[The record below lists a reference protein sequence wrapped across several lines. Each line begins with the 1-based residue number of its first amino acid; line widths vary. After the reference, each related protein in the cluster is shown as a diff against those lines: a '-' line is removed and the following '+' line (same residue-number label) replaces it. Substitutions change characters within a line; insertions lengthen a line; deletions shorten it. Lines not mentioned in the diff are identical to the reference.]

1 MEQRV
6 VENAELN
13 GAAFVVAGWHVD
25 AETLRITKQDQTEK
39 LEPKVMAVLEYL
51 ASRQNHVVSRQ
62 ELEEAVWTGTVVGYD
77 AISNAIIKLRKAFG
91 DDAHNAKVI
100 ETIPKVGYR
109 LIAPVTAVAEADTAV
124 PKPHVVVAISELNQV
139 GDQVQIANA
148 DNTAARSLPNWKIAF
163 TIGVPLL
170 LLIAVVL
177 LWFKPWIPRVEP
189 ASVERMALPLPD
201 KPSIAVLPF
210 INISADAE
218 QEYFVD
224 GMTEDLITD
233 LSKLSGLF
241 VVARNSVFTYKG
253 RAVKVGEVAEELGV
267 RYVLEGSVRRSGNQV
282 RINAQLIDALS
293 GGHVWAERYD
303 GVLDDVFALQDDV
316 TQGIVE
322 QLALNLSLED
332 GEAIK
337 RTETA
342 YSEAYDLYLKGWG
355 HYRAG
360 SARDYASAIGFFE
373 KSVKADPNLSRAYAA
388 IAAVYWNILAKGWW
402 QESLGIQYYQA
413 FERAR
418 ISLRRAQKNPTVL
431 THQIASEWITYFA
444 KASSGPRRAM
454 DEAELALKLDPNHPA
469 GYLAKANALL
479 KQNQALDAERA
490 MRTAMRLDPHFPPE
504 YLIRL
509 AQAQFQLGD
518 YQAAV
523 ESLETVS
530 AANPDDG
537 WAQVYLAAAYG
548 QLDILD
554 KARVA
559 LTQANRLRAVNGWG
573 PITIVSTSH
582 PNFRW
587 PGKKDALKQG
597 LRVAGAPIGGE
608 WYKLISYA
616 NSGAGSE
623 IEGVT
628 TINASEAKAL
638 HERGVIFVDTQPT
651 WLAGHIPGAHFLEW
665 SSTEGWLFNEVA
677 LKRIAAENQEI
688 VIYAFDVDSKF
699 SILAAALAV
708 SRGFSNIYHFAG
720 GLDAWKAA
728 GYPVELSD

>member
-6 VENAELN
+6 PENAELN
-13 GAAFVVAGWHVD
+13 GAAFVVAEWHVD
-25 AETLRITKQDQTEK
+25 PETLRITKQDETEK

-109 LIAPVTAVAEADTAV
+109 LIAPVTSIEEADTAV
-124 PKPHVVVAISELNQV
+124 PKPDESVEMSEPNQV
-139 GDQVQIANA
+139 QNQARVADADSAAN
-148 DNTAARSLPNWKIAF
+148 RPLPHWKVAF
-163 TIGVPLL
+163 TIAVPLV

-177 LWFKPWIPRVEP
+177 LWFQPWIARVEP

-322 QLALNLSLED
+322 QLALNLSLQD
-332 GEAIK
+332 SAVINQA
-337 RTETA
+337 ETA
-342 YSEAYDLYLKGWG
+342 YSEAYDLFLKGWG
-355 HYRAG
+355 HFRAS
-360 SARDYASAIGFFE
+360 SARDYAKAIDFFE
-373 KSVKADPNLSRAYAA
+373 KAVNADPTFSRAYAA
-388 IAAVYWNILAKGWW
+388 IAAVYLNILSRGWW
-402 QESLGIQYYQA
+402 QESLNIPYYQA
-413 FERAR
+413 FELAR
-418 ISLRRAQKNPTVL
+418 KSLRRSQQDPTVL
-431 THQIASEWITYFA
+431 THQIASEWITFFA
-444 KASSGPRRAM
+444 KWSKNSRRAL

-469 GYLAKANALL
+469 GYLAMANALL
-479 KQNQALDAERA
+479 SKNRALDAERA

-504 YLIRL
+504 YLVRL
-509 AQAQFQLGD
+509 AQAQFLLGN
-518 YQAAV
+518 YQA
-523 ESLETVS
+523 T
-530 AANPDDG
+530 
-537 WAQVYLAAAYG
+537 
-548 QLDILD
+548 
-554 KARVA
+554 
-559 LTQANRLRAVNGWG
+559 
-573 PITIVSTSH
+573 
-582 PNFRW
+582 
-587 PGKKDALKQG
+587 
-597 LRVAGAPIGGE
+597 
-608 WYKLISYA
+608 
-616 NSGAGSE
+616 
-623 IEGVT
+623 
-628 TINASEAKAL
+628 
-638 HERGVIFVDTQPT
+638 
-651 WLAGHIPGAHFLEW
+651 
-665 SSTEGWLFNEVA
+665 
-677 LKRIAAENQEI
+677 
-688 VIYAFDVDSKF
+688 VDSLVTAMIEKKF
-699 SILAAALAV
+699 GIKHTYIPFKGGGTVAKQLIGKHINSTVNNPSEQAGFWSAGKSIPLASFTPKGKLKGKFGNIPTFEEL
-708 SRGFSNIYHFAG
+708 GFG
-720 GLDAWKAA
+720 
-728 GYPVELSD
+728 SDLV